1 MLVQKEN
8 VQLDIKDE
16 EKEKYVKMG
25 YKLVKKTK
33 SNNSVLDTKIENDEE
48 DILNPKND
56 NKDKKDDE
64 KTDDILNPKK

>member
-16 EKEKYVKMG
+16 EKEKYEKMG

-33 SNNSVLDTKIENDEE
+33 LNNSVLDTKPENDTE
-48 DILNPKND
+48 DVLNPKN
-56 NKDKKDDE
+56 K
-64 KTDDILNPKK
+64 